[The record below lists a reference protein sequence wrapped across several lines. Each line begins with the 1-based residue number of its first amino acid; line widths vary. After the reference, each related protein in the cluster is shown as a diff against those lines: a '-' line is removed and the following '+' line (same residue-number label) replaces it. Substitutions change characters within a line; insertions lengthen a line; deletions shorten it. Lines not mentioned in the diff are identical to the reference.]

1 MSNSNEITERLYS
14 FYIPVNRQQMTT
26 TDDQRATMYVGN
38 NKETVITENIRNM
51 TLWNECMSVRLQT
64 GVNVHRVK

>member
-1 MSNSNEITERLYS
+1 
-14 FYIPVNRQQMTT
+14 MTT

-38 NKETVITENIRNM
+38 NKETVITENIGNM
-51 TLWNECMSVRLQT
+51 TRWNECMSVRLQT

>member
-1 MSNSNEITERLYS
+1 
-14 FYIPVNRQQMTT
+14 MTT

-64 GVNVHRVK
+64 GVSTSSKLTHADCNTFYYDWCQRR